1 MESNGIDR
9 AGAARPDSDSTKQ
22 TTARV
27 WGGF

>member
-1 MESNGIDR
+1 MESNEIDR
-9 AGAARPDSDSTKQ
+9 AGRCRLDSDGTKQ